1 MGTEDRAMKSWVKW
15 TATIG
20 LGLLGA
26 AVVAT
31 GGVYAASEVIR
42 HQQWPKLPVTI
53 EASRDPG
60 ATARGARLATV
71 YGCHDCHG
79 ADMAGRR
86 FHDEPALARISGANL
101 TLAAAHQSDADL
113 ARAIRTG
120 VAADGRGL
128 WVMPSAAFSRLTD
141 AETADLIAH
150 LRTFKPHGEP
160 SGGIQMGP
168 VGRLGVVL
176 SKFSAEPQ
184 KLRDGV
190 HDPLDLGPVLAQ
202 GRSMTRACAEC
213 HGVDLKG
220 EEAAHAPDLAIAASY
235 PLADFKRLMRT
246 GVAAGDRKL
255 PLMSQT
261 AVSRFSGWSDE
272 EIAALHAYL
281 KARAERVLVASR

>member
-1 MGTEDRAMKSWVKW
+1 MKPWVKW

-20 LGLLGA
+20 LSLVGA
-26 AVVAT
+26 AVVAA
-31 GGVYAASEVIR
+31 GGVYAASEAIR
-42 HQQWPKLPVTI
+42 HQQWPKAPVTI
-53 EASRDPG
+53 EASHEP
-60 ATARGARLATV
+60 AAAARGAKLAVV

-79 ADMAGRR
+79 ADLAGKL

-120 VAADGRGL
+120 VAADGRSL

-141 AETADLIAH
+141 AETADVIAYI
-150 LRTFKPHGEP
+150 RTFKPHGPP
-160 SGGIQMGP
+160 SRGIEIGP

-176 SKFSAEPQ
+176 RKFKGEPE
-184 KLRDGV
+184 KLHDGV
-190 HDPLDLGPVLAQ
+190 ADPIDLGSGRAQ
-202 GRSMTRACAEC
+202 GRAMTRACAEC

-220 EEAAHAPDLAIAASY
+220 EAATKAPDLAIAASY

-255 PLMSQT
+255 PLMSAT
-261 AVSRFSGWSDE
+261 AVARFSGWSDE
-272 EIAALHAYL
+272 EIAALHTYL
-281 KARAERVLVASR
+281 TARAERVLVASQ